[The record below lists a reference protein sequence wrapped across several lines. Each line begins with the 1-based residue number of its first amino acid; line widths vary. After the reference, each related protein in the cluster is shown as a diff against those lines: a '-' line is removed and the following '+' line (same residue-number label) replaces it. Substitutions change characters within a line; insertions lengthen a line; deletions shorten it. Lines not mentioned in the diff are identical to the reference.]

1 VVRIPGAAR
10 LFRVLFVLYVLEAGA
25 FLTLAPW
32 SRFWALRVV
41 ARSPRIAQGVLGSPY
56 FRSFLLGLGLLH
68 LWAAATEIEA
78 WRREPR
84 DTAPASAPRE
94 PA

>member
-1 VVRIPGAAR
+1 MAR
-10 LFRVLFVLYVLEAGA
+10 LPGGNRLLRAFFVVYVLEAGA

-32 SRFWALRVV
+32 TRYWTAHVV
-41 ARSPRIAQGVLGSPY
+41 VRSPARARAFLDSPY

-68 LWAAATEIEA
+68 LWAAASEIEA

-84 DTAPASAPRE
+84 RGAAPASPRE
-94 PA
+94 AA

>member
-1 VVRIPGAAR
+1 VARIPGLASVLRA
-10 LFRVLFVLYVLEAGA
+10 LFVVYVLEAGA

-32 SRFWALRVV
+32 SRYWNLRVV
-41 ARSPRIAQGVLGSPY
+41 ARSPGSAQALLASSY
-56 FRSFLLGLGLLH
+56 FRSFLLGLGVIH
-68 LWAAATEIEA
+68 LWAAASEIER

-84 DTAPASAPRE
+84 VAVSPRTPEE